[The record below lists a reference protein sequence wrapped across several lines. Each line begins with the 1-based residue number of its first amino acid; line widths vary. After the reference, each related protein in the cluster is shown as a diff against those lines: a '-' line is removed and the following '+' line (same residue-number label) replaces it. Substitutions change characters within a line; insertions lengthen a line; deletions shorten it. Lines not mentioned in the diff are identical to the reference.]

1 MKIQQIRDFMNV
13 IAIECRCCFACLYVD
28 NYIWL
33 PCINGTCRCVCKQ
46 RERDR
51 QTEKRG
57 KGERILLFLYDFEK
71 DIIKI
76 IILWVTLALKSLN
89 PWYYHIGFEK
99 FEPYYHMFIWNIF
112 MSGCNV
118 AFQRVSENLML
129 TIELDL
135 SSLQE
140 LVKIHLI
147 SLEYRFF

>member
-1 MKIQQIRDFMNV
+1 MLTTTFGFPVSMI
-13 IAIECRCCFACLYVD
+13 LVD
-28 NYIWL
+28 
-33 PCINGTCRCVCKQ
+33 VFVS

-71 DIIKI
+71 DIIKM

-89 PWYYHIGFEK
+89 PWYHHIGFEK

-118 AFQRVSENLML
+118 AFQRVSENLKL

>member
-13 IAIECRCCFACLYVD
+13 IAIKCRCCFACLYVD

-33 PCINGTCRCVCKQ
+33 PCINDTCRCVCKQ
-46 RERDR
+46 RERQTDR
-51 QTEKRG
+51 EE
-57 KGERILLFLYDFEK
+57 GERGENFLFLYDFEK
-71 DIIKI
+71 DIIKM

>member
-1 MKIQQIRDFMNV
+1 MLTTTFGFPVSMV
-13 IAIECRCCFACLYVD
+13 LVD
-28 NYIWL
+28 
-33 PCINGTCRCVCKQ
+33 VFVSK
-46 RERDR
+46 ERDR
-51 QTEKRG
+51 QTDRKTEKRG

-71 DIIKI
+71 DIIKM
-76 IILWVTLALKSLN
+76 IILWVALALKSLN

>member
-1 MKIQQIRDFMNV
+1 MLF
-13 IAIECRCCFACLYVD
+13 CLFVCW

-46 RERDR
+46 RERQMDR

-71 DIIKI
+71 DIIKM